1 MTEPSSDDAPPAL
14 VRRRV
19 RFQAIWLVPLVAVL
33 IAGYLAYD
41 AISSRGPTITIS
53 FASADGLQAGTT
65 KVRHK
70 AVELGV
76 VDTIRLSEDQSHVE
90 VVVKMRREATSQL
103 LETTRFWVVRP
114 QFAPGNVTGL
124 ETLLSGAYIEVDSGV
139 APGTAPGPQD
149 GGSPRSFVGLDRPPA
164 IRSDE
169 PGQTYTLRT
178 PRSGG
183 ISVGSP
189 VLYRD
194 LMVGEVISSDLNED
208 GRGFTVQI
216 FVRKPYFELIHEA
229 SYFWNSSGVAVDLGA
244 NGVKLRLESLRA
256 LLAGAVAFETN
267 QEARTTRQSPPG
279 ATFRLYPDEATAAG
293 AGYKRRFPFLTRFEG
308 SVRGLAVGAPVE
320 IYGLQV
326 GNVTAIKLEFDPE
339 GRESHV
345 DVQYEIQP
353 ERILPPNEI
362 DRRTPLE
369 VTQTMVKRGLRMQLH
384 SANYLTGQLVLGMDF
399 VPDAPPAEVQ
409 VLADGRILVPSQ
421 SGGLD
426 NLLANVT
433 EITRSLARVPFD
445 QIGRDLGQTVA
456 GTSRIAQGED
466 LRRSLAA
473 LAGTLTSVQG
483 LVRKVDDEATPALRR
498 LPEIAAQLAAV
509 LARSSALV
517 ASADASYGSQSQ
529 VRRDVERV
537 LGQLSDG
544 LRSVRLLADYL
555 AQHPESLIRG
565 RTGSGTEK

>member
-1 MTEPSSDDAPPAL
+1 MTEPSQDGDPPAII
-14 VRRRV
+14 RKPG

-41 AISSRGPTITIS
+41 AIRARGPTITIT
-53 FASADGLQAGTT
+53 FVSAEGLQAGQT

-76 VDTIRLSEDQSHVE
+76 VDTIRLSEDQSRVE
-90 VVVKMRREATSQL
+90 VRVKMRREATAQL
-103 LETTRFWVVRP
+103 IETTRFWVVRP

-124 ETLLSGAYIEVDSGV
+124 ETLLSGAYIEIDSGV
-139 APGTAPGPQD
+139 APGAEAGEAR
-149 GGSPRSFVGLDRPPA
+149 RSFTGLDRPPA

-169 PGQTYTLRT
+169 PGQTYILRT
-178 PRSGG
+178 PRIGG

-216 FVRKPYFELIHEA
+216 FVRKPYFALIHEA

-244 NGVKLRLESLRA
+244 NGVKVRLESLRA

-267 QEARTTRQSPPG
+267 QEARQTRQSPAG
-279 ATFRLYPDEATAAG
+279 AAFRLYSDESTAAT

-326 GNVTAIKLEFDPE
+326 GNVTAVDLVFDPA

-353 ERILPPNEI
+353 ERILPRDEI

-369 VTQTMVKRGLRMQLH
+369 VTQTLVRRGLRMQLH
-384 SANYLTGQLVLGMDF
+384 TANYLTGQLVLGMDF
-399 VPDAPPAEVQ
+399 VPDAPAAEVQ
-409 VLADGRILVPSQ
+409 VLANGMILVPSQ

-426 NLLANVT
+426 GLLANVT
-433 EITRSLARVPFD
+433 EITRSLSRLPFD

-456 GTSRIAQGED
+456 ATSRIVQGED

-473 LAGTLTSVQG
+473 LAATMASVQS
-483 LVRKVDDEATPALRR
+483 LSRKVDDEATPALRR

-509 LARSSALV
+509 LTRATTLL
-517 ASADASYGSQSQ
+517 ASADTSYGSQSQ

-537 LGQLSDG
+537 LAQLSDG

-555 AQHPESLIRG
+555 AQHPEALIRG
-565 RTGSGTEK
+565 RSGQGSEK